1 MNENSDLSLTV
12 NLSVLMLASAR
23 RALSPLAQLA
33 GRRAVAGPI
42 SALSALSSSS
52 GGSSSPGCH
61 HFHASARCA
70 SAGQAMQITL
80 TGADQP
86 GIVAKFCERMASTGA
101 TLVDVDDIVVHDKV
115 ALQCIV
121 KMPEATTGTMLTDL
135 LMLEKELKLN
145 IDYSLVNL
153 GDLSAARS
161 RRGFKAYSIT
171 MLGSTVGFDT
181 LSAVSQACYKY
192 GFNIVRLERLSP
204 FKSFAD
210 PKKTAVVELTV
221 EGDRDIV
228 ESKQLRQALFDIQ
241 RIADMDIAVQKDG
254 SQRRQKRMVVMD
266 MDSTLIQQEVIDE
279 IARIHGVYDEVAK
292 VTEEAMNGEMDFD
305 ESLRM
310 RCACLKGAPESVFD
324 DVYDIIEL
332 TQGAND
338 FVRVLKAL
346 GYKVAVLSGGF
357 TQVVDRVRDD
367 LQLDYAFAN
376 RLEVVDG
383 KLTGEVTGP
392 IVNRERKRDLL
403 ISMAQAEK
411 ITSDQVIAVGDGAN
425 DLDMLREAGL
435 GVAFNAKP
443 RVQEVAEFTL
453 NRNRLDNV
461 LYLLGIRPKD
471 VPDWLARSSF
481 DEPEFGVDM
490 SWKKNHG
497 KVRNGAQ

>member
-1 MNENSDLSLTV
+1 MLRTLQRPLSSLAGAC
-12 NLSVLMLASAR
+12 LRQPASAR
-23 RALSPLAQLA
+23 A
-33 GRRAVAGPI
+33 
-42 SALSALSSSS
+42 
-52 GGSSSPGCH
+52 
-61 HFHASARCA
+61 FHATAA
-70 SAGQAMQITL
+70 PAVDAMGAAMQVTL

-86 GIVAKFCERMASTGA
+86 GIVAKFCEKMATTGA

-121 KMPEATTGTMLTDL
+121 KMPAEASGQMLTDL
-135 LMLEKELKLN
+135 LLLEKELNLS
-145 IDYSLVNL
+145 IDYGLVNVA
-153 GDLSAARS
+153 DLTAARS

-171 MLGSTVGFDT
+171 MLGSTIDFASLGGVA
-181 LSAVSQACYKY
+181 SACYAH
-192 GFNIVRLERLSP
+192 GFNIVRMERLSP
-204 FKSFAD
+204 FKSFANAG
-210 PKKTAVVELTV
+210 KTAVVELTV

-228 ESKQLRQALFDIQ
+228 DSRSLRQTLFELQ
-241 RIADMDIAVQKDG
+241 RDTGNLDIAVQKDG
-254 SQRRQKRMVVMD
+254 SSRRQKRMVVMD

-376 RLEVVDG
+376 TLEVVDG
-383 KLTGEVTGP
+383 KLTGEVLGP

-453 NRNRLDNV
+453 NRNRLDNI

-471 VPDWLARSSF
+471 VPDWLAKSSF
-481 DEPEFGVDM
+481 DEPDFGIDM

-497 KVRNGAQ
+497 KVRAKE